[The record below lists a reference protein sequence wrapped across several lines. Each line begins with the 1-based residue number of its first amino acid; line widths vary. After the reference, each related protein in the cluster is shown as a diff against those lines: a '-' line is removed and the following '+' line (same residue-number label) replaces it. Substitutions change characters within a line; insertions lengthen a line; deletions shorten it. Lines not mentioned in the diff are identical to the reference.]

1 MLPSFLRR
9 LTMLAATAVVAS
21 VAVFVLLSVV
31 PGDPAQVALGLNAS
45 PEALAAQRAAMGLDD
60 SPIVRYLD
68 WLGGIFRGDFG
79 ISSVSKQPIG
89 PELLDKLQVTLT
101 LVLCALVI
109 ALIVA
114 IPVGILA
121 AVRQRRID
129 GALVS
134 AASQVGISVP
144 GFLVG
149 MLLVTVFAVRLGWL
163 PSSGWVRPSDNFGEF
178 LRHVTLPAIALGAVQ
193 AAVLTRYV
201 RSAVLEIMRE
211 DFLRTARS
219 KGLRPLKALVVHGLR
234 NAAVPVITVT
244 GVQLA
249 TMLVGAVVIERVF
262 VINGIG
268 SMLLDRVANRDMVAV
283 QGIVLVLVLLVLVIN
298 TVVDALY
305 TLVDPRLRERVAG

>member
-9 LTMLAATAVVAS
+9 LATLAATAVVAS

-60 SPIVRYLD
+60 SPVVRYLD
-68 WLGGIFRGDFG
+68 WLGGIVRGDFG

-129 GALVS
+129 GVLVS
-134 AASQVGISVP
+134 AASQVGISIP

-178 LRHVTLPAIALGAVQ
+178 LRHVTLPALALGAVQ

>member
-134 AASQVGISVP
+134 AASQVGISIP

-149 MLLVTVFAVRLGWL
+149 MLLVTVFSVRLGWL

>member
-9 LTMLAATAVVAS
+9 LATLVATAVVAS

-60 SPIVRYLD
+60 SPVVRYLD
-68 WLGGIFRGDFG
+68 WLGGIVRGDFG

-129 GALVS
+129 GVLVS
-134 AASQVGISVP
+134 AASQVGISIP

-178 LRHVTLPAIALGAVQ
+178 LRHVTLPALALGAVQ

-234 NAAVPVITVT
+234 NAAVPVVTVT

>member
-1 MLPSFLRR
+1 MLTSLLRR
-9 LTMLAATAVVAS
+9 LATLVATAVVAS

-68 WLGGIFRGDFG
+68 WLGGIVRGDFG

-121 AVRQRRID
+121 AVRQRRVD
-129 GALVS
+129 GVLVS
-134 AASQVGISVP
+134 AASQVGISIP

-178 LRHVTLPAIALGAVQ
+178 LRHVTLPALALGAVQ

-268 SMLLDRVANRDMVAV
+268 SMLLDRVANRDIVAV

>member
-1 MLPSFLRR
+1 MLPSLLRR
-9 LTMLAATAVVAS
+9 LATLAATAVVAS

-101 LVLCALVI
+101 LVFCALVI

-134 AASQVGISVP
+134 AASQVGISIP

-178 LRHVTLPAIALGAVQ
+178 LRHVTLPALALGAVQ

>member
-9 LTMLAATAVVAS
+9 LATLAATAVVAS

-60 SPIVRYLD
+60 SPVVRYLD
-68 WLGGIFRGDFG
+68 WLGGIVRGDFG

-129 GALVS
+129 GVLVS
-134 AASQVGISVP
+134 AASQVGISIP

-178 LRHVTLPAIALGAVQ
+178 LRHVTLPALALGAVQ

-283 QGIVLVLVLLVLVIN
+283 QGIVLVLVLLVLVVN

>member
-9 LTMLAATAVVAS
+9 LATLAATAVVAS

-60 SPIVRYLD
+60 SPVVRYLD
-68 WLGGIFRGDFG
+68 WLGGIVRGDFG

-129 GALVS
+129 GVLVS
-134 AASQVGISVP
+134 AASQVGISIP

-178 LRHVTLPAIALGAVQ
+178 LRHVTLPALALGAVQ

-234 NAAVPVITVT
+234 NAAVPVVTVT

>member
-9 LTMLAATAVVAS
+9 LATLAATAVVAS

-31 PGDPAQVALGLNAS
+31 PGDPAQVALGLNTS
-45 PEALAAQRAAMGLDD
+45 PEALAAQRAAMGLDN
-60 SPIVRYLD
+60 SPVLRYLD
-68 WLGGIFRGDFG
+68 WLGGIVRGDFG
-79 ISSVSKQPIG
+79 ISSASKQPIG

-129 GALVS
+129 GVLVS
-134 AASQVGISVP
+134 AASQVGISIP

-178 LRHVTLPAIALGAVQ
+178 LRHVTLPALALGAVQ

>member
-1 MLPSFLRR
+1 
-9 LTMLAATAVVAS
+9 
-21 VAVFVLLSVV
+21 
-31 PGDPAQVALGLNAS
+31 
-45 PEALAAQRAAMGLDD
+45 
-60 SPIVRYLD
+60 
-68 WLGGIFRGDFG
+68 
-79 ISSVSKQPIG
+79 
-89 PELLDKLQVTLT
+89 
-101 LVLCALVI
+101 
-109 ALIVA
+109 
-114 IPVGILA
+114 
-121 AVRQRRID
+121 
-129 GALVS
+129 
-134 AASQVGISVP
+134 
-144 GFLVG
+144 